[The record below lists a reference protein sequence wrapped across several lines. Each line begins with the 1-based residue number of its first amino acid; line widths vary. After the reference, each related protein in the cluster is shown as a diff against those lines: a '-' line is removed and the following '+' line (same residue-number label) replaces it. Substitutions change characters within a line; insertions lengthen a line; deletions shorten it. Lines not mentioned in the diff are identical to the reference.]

1 MPLTLSN
8 PGVYIQE
15 IPSPVHTIAAVP
27 TAVAAFVGRARRGL
41 VNTPIR
47 ISSPADFERAF
58 GPVWNQSELGYAVQQ
73 YYLNGGA
80 DAYVVRA
87 ITQLTLSNFNASP
100 PYLALPAGAG
110 QFLRIQPNSP
120 GTWFTNLNPRAVTLA
135 VDWTTRLVSGQ

>member
-100 PYLALPAGAG
+100 PPT
-110 QFLRIQPNSP
+110 LRCQRVRANFYAFSQTAQARGSP
-120 GTWFTNLNPRAVTLA
+120 TLIRA
-135 VDWTTRLVSGQ
+135 R